1 MRWFAARRIGA
12 RKINGGL
19 MKIVTIIV
27 RILLGV
33 VFFVFGLNGFVG
45 FIPMPPLTGTAGAF
59 IGALFSSHYL
69 YLVSGVELIAGI
81 LLLVNRFVPLAL
93 AMLAPMLANILA
105 YHVTMQ
111 MEGLPLALITTLLWV
126 ILVWR
131 YRAHFTALFVHK
143 AE

>member
-1 MRWFAARRIGA
+1 
-12 RKINGGL
+12 

-111 MEGLPLALITTLLWV
+111 MEGVGLAVITTLLWAF
-126 ILVWR
+126 LAWR
-131 YRAHFTALFVHK
+131 YRGHFTALFVHK
-143 AE
+143 AV